1 MAFLK
6 NVSINAFYKGG
17 YLLLQFLF
25 TVLISKLTGPEGL
38 GIFTLVL
45 VNATVFN
52 VFTSLGLSSGIVYQ
66 AANNEVSTN
75 TLLKTA
81 WFSSGL
87 QFICIVIVEGLFYSL
102 FATFIIWS
110 NHSIWYGI
118 MGTLL
123 FFTISITEKYFAIYN
138 GYEQLKTYNLILT
151 AINIVIVAI
160 CGCCFLRNYSI
171 TIDQILF
178 LFIALNVFQVILL
191 HSCLKQRHLEMTS
204 SSNIWKRELFQYS
217 MIAFFSNCLYFVAL
231 RIDYWM
237 ITVFSNKTQLGF
249 YALSVRLAQLLW
261 IFPTLLASL
270 LLPQVRKSTF
280 QNQQLERL
288 IRLVFTGNLL
298 LAGFMGVI
306 GYLLIPYFFGESFS
320 ESIIPF
326 CLLLPGIVFLSLQIL
341 LSAYF
346 SGKGLIKTNLIT
358 STFLLILI
366 TVLDLL
372 LIPTLGIIGASMA
385 SSLAYVISGLFA
397 FYLYCIIER
406 YPFYNVLIQKGD
418 WYWMKELIIG
428 KFKKLY
434 VN

>member
-25 TVLISKLTGPEGL
+25 TLLISKLTGPEGL

-66 AANNEVSTN
+66 ATKTDVSTSV
-75 TLLKTA
+75 LLKTA
-81 WFSSGL
+81 WFTSGL
-87 QFICIVIVEGLFYSL
+87 QFLLIVIIEGIFFKLY
-102 FATFIIWS
+102 ATFIIW
-110 NHSIWYGI
+110 NDHSIWYGL

-138 GYEQLKTYNLILT
+138 GHEQLKTYNLILIT
-151 AINIVIVAI
+151 INIVIVTI
-160 CGCCFLRNYSI
+160 CGFCFLRNLTI
-171 TIDQILF
+171 TINQIL
-178 LFIALNVFQVILL
+178 LVFIILNVIQVILL
-191 HSCLKQRHLEMTS
+191 HIFLRQRNVEIIS
-204 SSNIWKRELFQYS
+204 SSNLWKKELFHYS
-217 MIAFFSNCLYFVAL
+217 MIAFFSNCLYFIAL

-237 ITVFSNKTQLGF
+237 ISIFSDKTQLGY

-288 IRLVFTGNLL
+288 IRLVFTGNILV
-298 LAGFMGVI
+298 AVFIGAMGC
-306 GYLLIPYFFGESFS
+306 LFIPSLFGQSFS
-320 ESIIPF
+320 QSVIPF
-326 CLLLPGIVFLSLQIL
+326 CLLLPGMVFISLQLI

-346 SGKGLIKTNLIT
+346 SGRGLIKTNLIT
-358 STFLLILI
+358 SIFLLLLI
-366 TVLDLL
+366 TVLDFL
-372 LIPTLGIIGASMA
+372 LIPTLGIIGASIA
-385 SSLAYVISGLFA
+385 SCFAYIGSGLYA
-397 FYLYCIIER
+397 YYLYCTKER
-406 YPFYNVLIQKGD
+406 YPFYKLLIQKGD
-418 WYWMKELIIG
+418 WYWMKEITIG
-428 KFKKLY
+428 KIKR
-434 VN
+434 VI

>member
-66 AANNEVSTN
+66 ASINAVSTKA
-75 TLLKTA
+75 LLNTA
-81 WFSSGL
+81 WLTSGL
-87 QFICIVIVEGLFYSL
+87 QFVFILIIEGLFYYL
-102 FATFIIWS
+102 YATFIIWD
-110 NHSIWYGI
+110 NHSLWYGM
-118 MGTLL
+118 MGGLL

-160 CGCCFLRNYSI
+160 CGCCFLRNYTI

-191 HSCLKQRHLEMTS
+191 HSCLKQRHLEITS
-204 SSNIWKRELFQYS
+204 SSNLWKRELFQYS

-237 ITVFSNKTQLGF
+237 ISIFSDKTQLGY

-261 IFPTLLASL
+261 IFPTLLAAL

-298 LAGFMGVI
+298 LAVFMGFM
-306 GYLLIPYFFGESFS
+306 GYLLIPYLFGESFS
-320 ESIIPF
+320 QSIIPF
-326 CLLLPGIVFLSLQIL
+326 CFLLPGIVFLSLQIL

-366 TVLDLL
+366 TVLDLFF
-372 LIPTLGIIGASMA
+372 IPKVGIIGASIA
-385 SSLAYVISGLFA
+385 SGLAYVISGLFA
-397 FYLYCIIER
+397 FYLYCTKER
-406 YPFYNVLIQKGD
+406 YPFYNVLIQKDD
-418 WYWMKELIIG
+418 WYWMKELTIG
-428 KFKKLY
+428 KLKKLY

>member
-1 MAFLK
+1 
-6 NVSINAFYKGG
+6 
-17 YLLLQFLF
+17 
-25 TVLISKLTGPEGL
+25 
-38 GIFTLVL
+38 
-45 VNATVFN
+45 
-52 VFTSLGLSSGIVYQ
+52 
-66 AANNEVSTN
+66 
-75 TLLKTA
+75 
-81 WFSSGL
+81 
-87 QFICIVIVEGLFYSL
+87 
-102 FATFIIWS
+102 
-110 NHSIWYGI
+110 
-118 MGTLL
+118 
-123 FFTISITEKYFAIYN
+123 
-138 GYEQLKTYNLILT
+138 
-151 AINIVIVAI
+151 
-160 CGCCFLRNYSI
+160 
-171 TIDQILF
+171 
-178 LFIALNVFQVILL
+178 
-191 HSCLKQRHLEMTS
+191 
-204 SSNIWKRELFQYS
+204 
-217 MIAFFSNCLYFVAL
+217 
-231 RIDYWM
+231 
-237 ITVFSNKTQLGF
+237 
-249 YALSVRLAQLLW
+249 
-261 IFPTLLASL
+261 
-270 LLPQVRKSTF
+270 VRKSTF

-298 LAGFMGVI
+298 LAVFMGVI